1 MILLSFLRYV
11 IKKMGTR
18 RIYHIHQRH
27 QRSLIFLVTY
37 LAFHL
42 GCLTHCSLY
51 TELQSS
57 AWHTLWR
64 HLSSFMWCYELL
76 IRVLLGPKSGS
87 KSSDFDKW
95 ISLSCF
101 VEIPRHFPKKY
112 NICFSSPLPQLR
124 TTCCAL
130 NSSVFKHRCFGITAM
145 QNLPGLK
152 CAFL

>member
-1 MILLSFLRYV
+1 MV
-11 IKKMGTR
+11 TR

-27 QRSLIFLVTY
+27 QCSLIFLVTY

-57 AWHTLWR
+57 PWHTLGR
-64 HLSSFMWCYELL
+64 HLSSFMWWSTYELL
-76 IRVLLGPKSGS
+76 IRVLLGPESGS
-87 KSSDFDKW
+87 ESSDFGKW
-95 ISLSCF
+95 ISLSYC
-101 VEIPRHFPKKY
+101 VEILWHFPKKN

-124 TTCCAL
+124 TTCRAL